1 MLNPFDNQ
9 NSDVIVIMTP
19 EGEATGNRINL
30 RTRTIIL
37 YSYIDEMV
45 AVEISD
51 VIETLDSSRD
61 PINVKINSVGGIESA
76 VQSIVTELLFA
87 NNEILVDI
95 VGEAYSG
102 AAMIALTGDHIRM
115 SSYGLFMLH
124 YPSWETDSKTL
135 KEHKLD
141 VKVAT
146 EYFER
151 MMKDLLSDTNI
162 SIDEFRKLAKDDWYM
177 TPKVCLKRGIINEIY

>member
-1 MLNPFDNQ
+1 MLHPFDNQ
-9 NSDVIVIMTP
+9 NNDVIVIMTP

-76 VQSIVTELLFA
+76 VQSIVTELLSA

-95 VGEAYSG
+95 VGYAYSG
-102 AAMIALTGDHIRM
+102 AAMIALTGDNIRM
-115 SSYGLFMLH
+115 SSYGLLMLH
-124 YPSWETDSKTL
+124 
-135 KEHKLD
+135 
-141 VKVAT
+141 
-146 EYFER
+146 
-151 MMKDLLSDTNI
+151 
-162 SIDEFRKLAKDDWYM
+162 
-177 TPKVCLKRGIINEIY
+177 